1 MSINIKLPD
10 KYNLDNI
17 LYNKFN
23 LSDIGT
29 TNIIF
34 VYDNGEY
41 EIIPREKIK
50 EFYMETDESFIIDF
64 KLVLT
69 LSNNEDLIKY
79 SEIKE
84 NISGLIFSKT
94 ETEED
99 FNDLQLTI
107 DLNEYF
113 YFNNYKNKEYPYNNL
128 LVDSIINIKDKEI
141 TFKYE
146 YDEFNPEFDILN
158 QGTEKKLIY
167 TKEDIFDYLEGAEDI
182 TLEMLNGVQFENNII
197 SITDTGEYYILSL
210 TDVNSRLTTS
220 ALFEK
225 DGYTKIARG
234 IYGK

>member
-1 MSINIKLPD
+1 MNINIKLPD

-29 TNIIF
+29 TNIVF
-34 VYDNGEY
+34 VYDNGKY
-41 EIIPREKIK
+41 EIIPKEKIK
-50 EFYMETDESFIIDF
+50 EFYMETDEGFIVDF
-64 KLVLT
+64 KLLLT
-69 LSNNEDLIKY
+69 LSNNEDFIKY

-84 NISGLIFSKT
+84 NISGLIFDNA

-99 FNDLQLTI
+99 FNNLKLTI

-113 YFNNYKNKEYPYNNL
+113 YFNNFKNKEYPYNNL
-128 LVDSIINIKDKEI
+128 LVNSVLNIKDKEI

-146 YDEFNPEFDILN
+146 YDESNPEFDILN
-158 QGTEKKLIY
+158 HGTEKKLIY
-167 TKEDIFDYLEGAEDI
+167 TKEDISYYLEGAEDI

-197 SITDTGEYYILSL
+197 SITDIGDYYILSL
-210 TDVNSRLTTS
+210 TDINSRLTTS

-225 DGYTKIARG
+225 DE
-234 IYGK
+234 

>member
-1 MSINIKLPD
+1 MDINIKLPD

-34 VYDNGEY
+34 VYDNGKY
-41 EIIPREKIK
+41 EIISKEKIK
-50 EFYMETDESFIIDF
+50 EFYMETDEGFIVDF
-64 KLVLT
+64 KLILT
-69 LSNNEDLIKY
+69 LSNNEDFIKY

-84 NISGLIFSKT
+84 NISGIIFDNA

-99 FNDLQLTI
+99 FNNLKLTI

-113 YFNNYKNKEYPYNNL
+113 YFNNFKNKEYPYNNL

-146 YDEFNPEFDILN
+146 YDESNPEFDILN
-158 QGTEKKLIY
+158 QGTEKKTIY
-167 TKEDIFDYLEGAEDI
+167 TKEDISDYLEGAEGI

-197 SITDTGEYYILSL
+197 SITDTGDYYILSL
-210 TDVNSRLTTS
+210 TDINSRLTTS

-225 DGYTKIARG
+225 DE
-234 IYGK
+234 

>member
-1 MSINIKLPD
+1 MDINIKLPD

-29 TNIIF
+29 TNIVF
-34 VYDNGEY
+34 VYDNGKY
-41 EIIPREKIK
+41 EIISKEKIK
-50 EFYMETDESFIIDF
+50 EFYMETDEGFIVDF
-64 KLVLT
+64 KLILT
-69 LSNNEDLIKY
+69 LSNNEDFIKY

-84 NISGLIFSKT
+84 NISGIIFDNA

-99 FNDLQLTI
+99 FNNLKLTI

-113 YFNNYKNKEYPYNNL
+113 YFNNFKNKEYPYNNL
-128 LVDSIINIKDKEI
+128 LVDSITNIKDKEI

-146 YDEFNPEFDILN
+146 YDESNPEFDILN
-158 QGTEKKLIY
+158 QGTEKKTIY
-167 TKEDIFDYLEGAEDI
+167 TKEDISDYLEGAEGI

-197 SITDTGEYYILSL
+197 SITDTGDYYILSL
-210 TDVNSRLTTS
+210 TDINSRLTTS

-225 DGYTKIARG
+225 DE
-234 IYGK
+234 

>member
-1 MSINIKLPD
+1 MDINIKLPD

-23 LSDIGT
+23 LSDIGI

-34 VYDNGEY
+34 VYDNEKY

-50 EFYMETDESFIIDF
+50 EFYMETDESFIVDF

-84 NISGLIFSKT
+84 NILGLIFSNT

-99 FNDLQLTI
+99 FNDLKLTI

-113 YFNNYKNKEYPYNNL
+113 YFNNFKNKEYPYNNL
-128 LVDSIINIKDKEI
+128 LVNSILNIKDKEI

-146 YDEFNPEFDILN
+146 YEESNPEFDILN
-158 QGTEKKLIY
+158 QGTGKKLIY
-167 TKEDIFDYLEGAEDI
+167 TKEDISDYLEGTEDI

-197 SITDTGEYYILSL
+197 SITDTGDYYILSL
-210 TDVNSRLTTS
+210 TDINSRLTTS

-225 DGYTKIARG
+225 DE
-234 IYGK
+234 

>member
-1 MSINIKLPD
+1 MDINIKLPD

-34 VYDNGEY
+34 VYDNGKY
-41 EIIPREKIK
+41 EIIPKEKIK
-50 EFYMETDESFIIDF
+50 EFYMETDEGFIVDF
-64 KLVLT
+64 KLLLT
-69 LSNNEDLIKY
+69 LSNNEDFIKY

-84 NISGLIFSKT
+84 NISGIIFDNA

-99 FNDLQLTI
+99 FNNLKLAIDLQ
-107 DLNEYF
+107 EYF
-113 YFNNYKNKEYPYNNL
+113 YFNNFKTKHYPYNHL
-128 LVDSIINIKDKEI
+128 LVDSITNIKDKEI

-146 YDEFNPEFDILN
+146 YDESNPEFDILN
-158 QGTEKKLIY
+158 HGTEKKLIY
-167 TKEDIFDYLEGAEDI
+167 RKEDISDYLEGAEDI

-197 SITDTGEYYILSL
+197 SITDTGDYYILSL
-210 TDVNSRLTTS
+210 TDINSRLTTS

-225 DGYTKIARG
+225 DE
-234 IYGK
+234 

>member
-1 MSINIKLPD
+1 MNINIKLPD

-34 VYDNGEY
+34 VYDNGKY

-50 EFYMETDESFIIDF
+50 EFYMETDESFIVDF

-69 LSNNEDLIKY
+69 LSNNEDFIKY
-79 SEIKE
+79 SEVKE

-113 YFNNYKNKEYPYNNL
+113 YFNNFKNKEYPYNNL

-146 YDEFNPEFDILN
+146 YEESNPEFDILN
-158 QGTEKKLIY
+158 HDTEKKLIY
-167 TKEDIFDYLEGAEDI
+167 TKEDISDYLNDI
-182 TLEMLNGVQFENNII
+182 GDFPLKMLNGVQFKNNII
-197 SITDTGEYYILSL
+197 SITDTGDYYILSL
-210 TDVNSRLTTS
+210 ADLNNRLTTS

-225 DGYTKIARG
+225 DE
-234 IYGK
+234 

>member
-1 MSINIKLPD
+1 MNINIKLPD

-29 TNIIF
+29 TNIVF
-34 VYDNGEY
+34 VYDNGKY
-41 EIIPREKIK
+41 EIIPKEKIK
-50 EFYMETDESFIIDF
+50 EFYMETDEGFIVDF
-64 KLVLT
+64 KLLLT
-69 LSNNEDLIKY
+69 LSNNEDFIKY

-84 NISGLIFSKT
+84 NISGLIFDNA

-99 FNDLQLTI
+99 FNNLKLTI

-113 YFNNYKNKEYPYNNL
+113 YFNNFKNKEYPYNNL
-128 LVDSIINIKDKEI
+128 LVNSILNIKDKEI

-146 YDEFNPEFDILN
+146 YDESNPEFDILN
-158 QGTEKKLIY
+158 HGTEKKLIY
-167 TKEDIFDYLEGAEDI
+167 TKEDISYYLEGAEDI

-197 SITDTGEYYILSL
+197 SITDIGDYYILSL
-210 TDVNSRLTTS
+210 TDINSRLTTS

-225 DGYTKIARG
+225 DESERNNK
-234 IYGK
+234 

>member
-1 MSINIKLPD
+1 MDINIKLPD

-23 LSDIGT
+23 LSDIGI

-34 VYDNGEY
+34 VYDNEKY

-50 EFYMETDESFIIDF
+50 EFYMETDESFIVDF

-84 NISGLIFSKT
+84 NILGLIFSNT

-99 FNDLQLTI
+99 FNDLKLTI

-113 YFNNYKNKEYPYNNL
+113 YFNNFKNKEYPYNNL
-128 LVDSIINIKDKEI
+128 LVNSILNIKDKEI

-146 YDEFNPEFDILN
+146 YEESNPEFDILN
-158 QGTEKKLIY
+158 QGTGKKLIY
-167 TKEDIFDYLEGAEDI
+167 TKEDISDYLEGAEDI

-197 SITDTGEYYILSL
+197 SITDTGDYYILSL
-210 TDVNSRLTTS
+210 TDINSRLTTS

-225 DGYTKIARG
+225 DE
-234 IYGK
+234 

>member
-1 MSINIKLPD
+1 MNMNINIKLPD

-29 TNIIF
+29 TNIVF
-34 VYDNGEY
+34 VYDNGKY
-41 EIIPREKIK
+41 EIIPKEKIK
-50 EFYMETDESFIIDF
+50 EFYMETDEGFIV
-64 KLVLT
+64 KLLLN

-113 YFNNYKNKEYPYNNL
+113 YFNNFKNKEYPYNNL
-128 LVDSIINIKDKEI
+128 LVNSVLNIKDKEI

-146 YDEFNPEFDILN
+146 YDESNPEFDILN
-158 QGTEKKLIY
+158 QSTEKKSIY
-167 TKEDIFDYLEGAEDI
+167 TKEDISDYLNDI
-182 TLEMLNGVQFENNII
+182 RDFPLKMLNGVQTGNNII
-197 SITDTGEYYILSL
+197 SITDIGDYYILSL
-210 TDVNSRLTTS
+210 TDINTRLTTS

-225 DGYTKIARG
+225 DE
-234 IYGK
+234 

>member
-1 MSINIKLPD
+1 MDINIKLPD

-34 VYDNGEY
+34 VYDNGKY
-41 EIIPREKIK
+41 KIIPREKIK
-50 EFYMETDESFIIDF
+50 EFYMETDESFIVDF

-69 LSNNEDLIKY
+69 LSNNEDFIKY

-84 NISGLIFSKT
+84 NISGLIFSNT

-99 FNDLQLTI
+99 FNDLKLTI

-113 YFNNYKNKEYPYNNL
+113 YFNNFKNKEYPYNNL
-128 LVDSIINIKDKEI
+128 LVNSILNIKYKEI

-146 YDEFNPEFDILN
+146 YDESNPEFDILN
-158 QGTEKKLIY
+158 QGTGKKLIY
-167 TKEDIFDYLEGAEDI
+167 TKEDISDYLEGAEDI

-197 SITDTGEYYILSL
+197 SITDTGDYYILSL
-210 TDVNSRLTTS
+210 TDINSRLTTS

-225 DGYTKIARG
+225 DE
-234 IYGK
+234 

>member
-1 MSINIKLPD
+1 MDINIKLPD

-34 VYDNGEY
+34 VYDNEKY

-50 EFYMETDESFIIDF
+50 EFYMETDESFIVDF

-84 NISGLIFSKT
+84 NILGLIFSNT

-99 FNDLQLTI
+99 FNDLKLTI

-113 YFNNYKNKEYPYNNL
+113 YFNNFKNKEYPYNNL
-128 LVDSIINIKDKEI
+128 LVNSILNIKDKEI

-146 YDEFNPEFDILN
+146 YEESNPEFDILN
-158 QGTEKKLIY
+158 QGTGKKLIY
-167 TKEDIFDYLEGAEDI
+167 TKEDISDYLEGAEDI
-182 TLEMLNGVQFENNII
+182 NLEMLNGVQFENNII
-197 SITDTGEYYILSL
+197 SITDTGDYYILSL
-210 TDVNSRLTTS
+210 TDINSRLTTS

-225 DGYTKIARG
+225 DE
-234 IYGK
+234 

>member
-1 MSINIKLPD
+1 MDINIKLPD

-34 VYDNGEY
+34 VYDNEKY

-50 EFYMETDESFIIDF
+50 EFYMETDESFIVDF

-84 NISGLIFSKT
+84 NILGLIFSNT

-99 FNDLQLTI
+99 FNDLKLTI

-113 YFNNYKNKEYPYNNL
+113 YFNNFKNKEYPYNNL
-128 LVDSIINIKDKEI
+128 LVNSILNIKDKEI

-146 YDEFNPEFDILN
+146 YEESNPEFDILN
-158 QGTEKKLIY
+158 QGTGKKLIY
-167 TKEDIFDYLEGAEDI
+167 TKEDISDYLEGAEDI

-197 SITDTGEYYILSL
+197 SITDTGDYYILSL
-210 TDVNSRLTTS
+210 TDINSRLTTS

-225 DGYTKIARG
+225 DE
-234 IYGK
+234 

>member
-1 MSINIKLPD
+1 MNMNINIKLPD

-29 TNIIF
+29 TNIVF
-34 VYDNGEY
+34 VYDNGKY
-41 EIIPREKIK
+41 EIIPKEKIK
-50 EFYMETDESFIIDF
+50 EFYMETDEGFIVDF
-64 KLVLT
+64 KLLLK

-113 YFNNYKNKEYPYNNL
+113 YFNNFKNKEYPYNNL
-128 LVDSIINIKDKEI
+128 LVNLVLNIKDKEI

-146 YDEFNPEFDILN
+146 YDESNPEFDILN
-158 QGTEKKLIY
+158 QGTEKKSIY
-167 TKEDIFDYLEGAEDI
+167 TKEDISDYLNDI
-182 TLEMLNGVQFENNII
+182 RDFPLKMLNGVQTGNNII
-197 SITDTGEYYILSL
+197 SITDIGDYYILSL
-210 TDVNSRLTTS
+210 TDINTRLTTS
-220 ALFEK
+220 SLFEK
-225 DGYTKIARG
+225 DE
-234 IYGK
+234 

>member
-1 MSINIKLPD
+1 MDINIKLPD

-34 VYDNGEY
+34 VYDNEKY

-50 EFYMETDESFIIDF
+50 EFYMETDESFIVDF

-84 NISGLIFSKT
+84 NILGLIFSNT

-99 FNDLQLTI
+99 FNDLKLTI
-107 DLNEYF
+107 DLNDTC
-113 YFNNYKNKEYPYNNL
+113 FN
-128 LVDSIINIKDKEI
+128 
-141 TFKYE
+141 F
-146 YDEFNPEFDILN
+146 
-158 QGTEKKLIY
+158 
-167 TKEDIFDYLEGAEDI
+167 
-182 TLEMLNGVQFENNII
+182 
-197 SITDTGEYYILSL
+197 
-210 TDVNSRLTTS
+210 
-220 ALFEK
+220 
-225 DGYTKIARG
+225 
-234 IYGK
+234 

>member
-1 MSINIKLPD
+1 MNINIKLPD

-29 TNIIF
+29 TNIVF
-34 VYDNGEY
+34 VYDNGKY
-41 EIIPREKIK
+41 EIIPKEKIK
-50 EFYMETDESFIIDF
+50 EFYMETDEGFIVDF
-64 KLVLT
+64 KLLLT
-69 LSNNEDLIKY
+69 LSNNEDFIKY

-84 NISGLIFSKT
+84 NISGLIFDNA

-99 FNDLQLTI
+99 FNNLKLTI

-113 YFNNYKNKEYPYNNL
+113 YFNNFKNKEYPYNNL
-128 LVDSIINIKDKEI
+128 LVNSILNIKDKEI

-146 YDEFNPEFDILN
+146 YDESNPEFDILN
-158 QGTEKKLIY
+158 HGTEKKLIY
-167 TKEDIFDYLEGAEDI
+167 TKEDISYYLEGAEDI

-197 SITDTGEYYILSL
+197 SITDIGDYYILSL
-210 TDVNSRLTTS
+210 TDINSRLTTS

-225 DGYTKIARG
+225 DE
-234 IYGK
+234 

>member
-1 MSINIKLPD
+1 MDINIKLPD

-34 VYDNGEY
+34 VYDNGKY
-41 EIIPREKIK
+41 KIIPREKIK
-50 EFYMETDESFIIDF
+50 EFYMETDEGFIVDF
-64 KLVLT
+64 KLLLT
-69 LSNNEDLIKY
+69 LSNNEDFIKY

-84 NISGLIFSKT
+84 NISGIIFDNA

-99 FNDLQLTI
+99 FNNLKLAI

-113 YFNNYKNKEYPYNNL
+113 YFNNFKNKEYPYNNL
-128 LVDSIINIKDKEI
+128 LVDSITNIKDKEI

-146 YDEFNPEFDILN
+146 YDESNPEFDILN
-158 QGTEKKLIY
+158 HGTEKKLIY
-167 TKEDIFDYLEGAEDI
+167 RKEDISDYLEGAEDI

-197 SITDTGEYYILSL
+197 SITDTGDYYILSL
-210 TDVNSRLTTS
+210 TDINSRLTTS

-225 DGYTKIARG
+225 DE
-234 IYGK
+234 

>member
-1 MSINIKLPD
+1 MDINIKLPD

-29 TNIIF
+29 TNIVF
-34 VYDNGEY
+34 VYDNGKY

-50 EFYMETDESFIIDF
+50 EFYMETDESFIVDF
-64 KLVLT
+64 KLLLT
-69 LSNNEDLIKY
+69 SSNNEDLIKY

-99 FNDLQLTI
+99 FNNLKLTI

-113 YFNNYKNKEYPYNNL
+113 YFNNFKNKEYPYNNL
-128 LVDSIINIKDKEI
+128 LVNSVINIKNKEI

-146 YDEFNPEFDILN
+146 YDESNPEFDILN
-158 QGTEKKLIY
+158 QGTNKKLIY
-167 TKEDIFDYLEGAEDI
+167 TKEDISDYLEGAEDI
-182 TLEMLNGVQFENNII
+182 TLKMLNGVQFKNNII
-197 SITDTGEYYILSL
+197 SITDTGDYYILSL
-210 TDVNSRLTTS
+210 TDINSRLTTS

-225 DGYTKIARG
+225 DE
-234 IYGK
+234 

>member
-1 MSINIKLPD
+1 MDINIKLPD

-34 VYDNGEY
+34 VYDNGKY

-50 EFYMETDESFIIDF
+50 EFYMETDESFIVDF

-69 LSNNEDLIKY
+69 LSNNEDFIKY

-84 NISGLIFSKT
+84 NISGIIFDNA

-99 FNDLQLTI
+99 FNNLKLTI

-113 YFNNYKNKEYPYNNL
+113 YFNNFKNKEYPYNNL
-128 LVDSIINIKDKEI
+128 LVNSILNIKDKEI

-146 YDEFNPEFDILN
+146 YDESNPEFDILN

-167 TKEDIFDYLEGAEDI
+167 TKEDISDYLEDAEDI

-197 SITDTGEYYILSL
+197 SITDIGDYYILSL
-210 TDVNSRLTTS
+210 TDINSRLTTS

-225 DGYTKIARG
+225 DE
-234 IYGK
+234 

>member
-1 MSINIKLPD
+1 MDINIKLPD

-34 VYDNGEY
+34 VYDNGKY
-41 EIIPREKIK
+41 EIIPKEKIK
-50 EFYMETDESFIIDF
+50 EFYMETDEGFIVDF
-64 KLVLT
+64 KLLLT
-69 LSNNEDLIKY
+69 LSNNEDFIKY

-84 NISGLIFSKT
+84 NISGIIFDNA

-99 FNDLQLTI
+99 FNNLKLAI

-113 YFNNYKNKEYPYNNL
+113 YFNNFKNKEYPYNNL
-128 LVDSIINIKDKEI
+128 LVDSITNIKDKEI

-146 YDEFNPEFDILN
+146 YDESNPEFDILN
-158 QGTEKKLIY
+158 HGTEKKLIY
-167 TKEDIFDYLEGAEDI
+167 RKEDISDYLEGAEDI

-197 SITDTGEYYILSL
+197 SITDTGDYYILSL
-210 TDVNSRLTTS
+210 TDINSRLTTS

-225 DGYTKIARG
+225 DE
-234 IYGK
+234 

>member
-1 MSINIKLPD
+1 MDINIKLPD

-34 VYDNGEY
+34 VYDNEKY

-50 EFYMETDESFIIDF
+50 EFYMETDESFIVDF

-84 NISGLIFSKT
+84 NILGLIFSNT

-99 FNDLQLTI
+99 FNDLKLTI

-113 YFNNYKNKEYPYNNL
+113 YFNNFKNKEYPYNNL
-128 LVDSIINIKDKEI
+128 LVNSILNIKDKEI

-146 YDEFNPEFDILN
+146 YEESNPEFDILN
-158 QGTEKKLIY
+158 QGTGKKLIY
-167 TKEDIFDYLEGAEDI
+167 TKEDISDYLERAEDI

-197 SITDTGEYYILSL
+197 SITDTGDYYILSL
-210 TDVNSRLTTS
+210 TDINSRLTTS

-225 DGYTKIARG
+225 DE
-234 IYGK
+234 

>member
-1 MSINIKLPD
+1 MDINIKLPD

-34 VYDNGEY
+34 IYDNGKY

-50 EFYMETDESFIIDF
+50 EFYMETDESFIVDF

-69 LSNNEDLIKY
+69 LSNNEDFIKY

-99 FNDLQLTI
+99 FNDLKLTI

-113 YFNNYKNKEYPYNNL
+113 YFNNFKNKEYPYNNL
-128 LVDSIINIKDKEI
+128 LVNSILNIKDKEI
-141 TFKYE
+141 IFKYE
-146 YDEFNPEFDILN
+146 YDESNPEFDILN

-167 TKEDIFDYLEGAEDI
+167 TKEDISDYLEGAEDI

-197 SITDTGEYYILSL
+197 SITDIWDYYILSL
-210 TDVNSRLTTS
+210 TDINSRLTTS

-225 DGYTKIARG
+225 DER
-234 IYGK
+234 

>member
-1 MSINIKLPD
+1 MDINIKLPD

-34 VYDNGEY
+34 VYDNGKY

-50 EFYMETDESFIIDF
+50 EFYMETDESFIVDF

-69 LSNNEDLIKY
+69 LSNNEDFIKY

-84 NISGLIFSKT
+84 NISGIIFDNA

-99 FNDLQLTI
+99 FNNLKLTI

-113 YFNNYKNKEYPYNNL
+113 YFNNFKNKEYPYNNL
-128 LVDSIINIKDKEI
+128 LVNSILNIKDKEI

-146 YDEFNPEFDILN
+146 YDESNPEFDILN
-158 QGTEKKLIY
+158 QGTGKKLIY
-167 TKEDIFDYLEGAEDI
+167 TKEDISDYLEGAEDI

-197 SITDTGEYYILSL
+197 SITDTGDYYILSL
-210 TDVNSRLTTS
+210 TDINSRLTTS

-225 DGYTKIARG
+225 DE
-234 IYGK
+234 

>member
-1 MSINIKLPD
+1 MDINIKLPD

-29 TNIIF
+29 TNIVF
-34 VYDNGEY
+34 VYDNGKY

-50 EFYMETDESFIIDF
+50 EFYMETDESFIVDF
-64 KLVLT
+64 KLLLT
-69 LSNNEDLIKY
+69 SSNNEDLIKY

-99 FNDLQLTI
+99 FNNLKLTI

-113 YFNNYKNKEYPYNNL
+113 YFNNFKNKEYPYNNL
-128 LVDSIINIKDKEI
+128 LVNSVINIKDKEI

-146 YDEFNPEFDILN
+146 YEESNPEFDILN
-158 QGTEKKLIY
+158 HGTEKKLIY
-167 TKEDIFDYLEGAEDI
+167 TKEDISDYLEGAEDI
-182 TLEMLNGVQFENNII
+182 TLKMLNGVQFKNNII
-197 SITDTGEYYILSL
+197 SITDTGDYYILSL
-210 TDVNSRLTTS
+210 TDINSRLTTS

-225 DGYTKIARG
+225 DE
-234 IYGK
+234 

>member
-1 MSINIKLPD
+1 MDINIKLPD

-34 VYDNGEY
+34 VYDNRKY

-50 EFYMETDESFIIDF
+50 EFYMETDEGFIVDF
-64 KLVLT
+64 KLILT
-69 LSNNEDLIKY
+69 LSNNEDFIKY

-84 NISGLIFSKT
+84 NISGLIFDNA

-99 FNDLQLTI
+99 FNNLKLTI

-113 YFNNYKNKEYPYNNL
+113 YFNNFKNKEYPYNNL
-128 LVDSIINIKDKEI
+128 LVDSITNIKDKEI

-146 YDEFNPEFDILN
+146 YDESNPEFDILN

-167 TKEDIFDYLEGAEDI
+167 TKEDISDYLEGAEDI

-197 SITDTGEYYILSL
+197 SITDIGDYYILSL
-210 TDVNSRLTTS
+210 TDINSRLTTS

-225 DGYTKIARG
+225 DE
-234 IYGK
+234 

>member
-1 MSINIKLPD
+1 MMDINIKLPD

-34 VYDNGEY
+34 VYDNEKY

-50 EFYMETDESFIIDF
+50 EFYMETDESFIVDF
-64 KLVLT
+64 KLLLT

-79 SEIKE
+79 SEVKE
-84 NISGLIFSKT
+84 NISGLIFSNT

-99 FNDLQLTI
+99 FNDLKLTI

-113 YFNNYKNKEYPYNNL
+113 YFNNFKNKEYPYNNL
-128 LVDSIINIKDKEI
+128 LVNSVINIKDKEI

-146 YDEFNPEFDILN
+146 YEESNPEFDILN
-158 QGTEKKLIY
+158 QGIEKKVIY
-167 TKEDIFDYLEGAEDI
+167 TKEDISDYLIYEYKEDFP
-182 TLEMLNGVQFENNII
+182 LEMLEGVQFGNSII
-197 SITDTGEYYILSL
+197 SVTDTGEYYILSL
-210 TDVNSRLTTS
+210 TDINSRLTTS

-225 DGYTKIARG
+225 DGYTRITR
-234 IYGK
+234 